1 MKVNIIYKLK
11 LRLFKALGQLKS
23 RHILAISIGLFG
35 LWVTFDLSTN
45 ILAEFLWFQE
55 LNYLPVL
62 ITKLQTEALLWIITF
77 LITAGFFLA
86 NLRLASIF
94 KYSKNQVRL
103 TEVSEEMMLIPPV
116 TMPSSKLRIE
126 PSLGLGWLLF
136 FVFGLILLVGLILT
150 HYIQVFTNYWH
161 PDFTVAKVSPQIP
174 SEFSIESIWQIL
186 SQIPSNWW
194 LLGLFIVLFITVI
207 INPIFWLSVFA
218 IVLSLVFSFIL
229 SSHWGNILQLF
240 NATPFGK
247 SEDLFQID
255 ISFYVFQLPFL
266 QLLKF
271 WLVGLFLYGLVA
283 CTLIYLLSGKSLSK
297 GNLYQFSQQQQRHLH
312 VLGGGFIFT
321 VAFSYFLAC
330 FELLYSRRGVIY
342 GAGYTDVKVQFPAYV
357 FLAVLAL
364 LIALFLCW
372 QAIFSVKNIQPYIEA
387 SLRFMRLS
395 RSRKR
400 NKKATAKLFA
410 DSYSLRSILTWY
422 LTIAVVAGWL
432 IPEIVQIAIVQ
443 PNEIE
448 REIPY
453 IKRSIKFTKEA
464 YVDVDKLEVKLF
476 DPDNQLTYTDIINN
490 KLSIENIRLWDTRPI
505 LQTNRQLQEIRP
517 YYEFKNADIDRYTF
531 LKKEEERTKDNPTEK
546 QQVIIAARELNY
558 ESVPQPAQTWVNEH
572 LVYTH
577 GYGFTLSPV
586 NQVEESGLPEYFVKN
601 IGPDPAIDRNS
612 TLEVLERIRYSIPI
626 GKPRI
631 YYGEL
636 TNNHVIT
643 STAEKDRELDY
654 PSGETNSYNTYGG
667 SGGIVIG
674 TGWKRWVF
682 AKYLKN
688 WRMLLTNE
696 FTPQTKVLYRRNI
709 NARVRAVAPFLRYD
723 NDPYLVVAD
732 PNFGHPN
739 STQTNPNY
747 LYWMIDAYTTTNHY
761 PYSDPENNEFNYIRN
776 SVKVVIDA
784 YNGSIKFYV
793 ADPKDPILTTWK
805 KVFPD
810 MFNPIEEM
818 ATSLRTHIRYPLDL
832 FQVQSDVLSTYHM
845 DDPRVFY
852 NREDL
857 WRVPIEIYG
866 NQQQKVEPYYLITKL
881 PTETSEEFILFL
893 PYTPASRN
901 NLIAWLAAR
910 SDAENYGKL
919 LLYQFPK
926 QRLIYGPE
934 QIEALI
940 NQNPEISQQISL
952 WNRQGSK
959 AIQGNLL
966 VIPINQSLLYVE
978 PIYLEAEQN
987 SLPTLTRVIVS
998 YENRI
1003 VMKPTLD
1010 EALKEVFQ
1018 VEPVK
1023 QSIILPPLE

>member
-1 MKVNIIYKLK
+1 MKINILYKLK
-11 LRLFKALGQLKS
+11 VRLLKS
-23 RHILAISIGLFG
+23 LEKLKPIDILRIFLSLFG
-35 LWVTFDLSTN
+35 LWILFDLSTN

-62 ITKLQTEALLWIITF
+62 ITKLQTETLIWIITF

-94 KYSKNQVRL
+94 KYSKNKDRVMEV
-103 TEVSEEMMLIPPV
+103 TEEIMLIPPV

-136 FVFGLILLVGLILT
+136 FVFGLILLVGLIIT
-150 HYIQVFTNYWH
+150 HYIGVFTNYWY

-186 SQIPSNWW
+186 TSILSNWW
-194 LLGLFIVLFITVI
+194 LLGLFILFFLAVI

-218 IVLSLVFSFIL
+218 ILLSLVLSFIL
-229 SSHWGNILQLF
+229 SSHWGNILQLL
-240 NATPFGK
+240 NATPFNQ

-255 ISFYVFQLPFL
+255 ISFYVFQLPVL

-271 WLVGLFLYGLVA
+271 WLSGLFLYGLAA
-283 CTLIYLLSGKSLSK
+283 CTVIYLLSGKSLSK
-297 GNLYQFSQQQQRHLH
+297 GNFYQFSQQQQRHLH
-312 VLGGGFIFT
+312 ALGGGFILT

-330 FELLYSRRGVIY
+330 FELLYSPRGVIY
-342 GAGYTDVKVQFPAYV
+342 GAGYTDIKVQFPVYV
-357 FLAVLAL
+357 FLALLAL
-364 LIALFLCW
+364 LIAFFLFW
-372 QAIFSVKNIQPYIEA
+372 QAIFSVKTIQPYIEA
-387 SLRFMRLS
+387 TLWFLRLG
-395 RSRKR
+395 RKR
-400 NKKATAKLFA
+400 KRHKKVSAKLFA
-410 DSYSLRSILTWY
+410 NSYSLRVILTWY
-422 LTIAVVAGWL
+422 LTIAVVASWL

-453 IKRSIKFTKEA
+453 IRRSIKFTKEA

-476 DPDNQLTYTDIINN
+476 DPDNKLTYTDLINN
-490 KLSIENIRLWDTRPI
+490 KLIIDNIRLWDTRPI
-505 LQTNRQLQEIRP
+505 LQTNRQLQQIRP
-517 YYEFKNADIDRYTF
+517 YYEFLNADIDRYTF
-531 LKKEEERTKDNPTEK
+531 LKQKSQRTKNNLTEK

-558 ESVPQPAQTWVNEH
+558 ESVPEPAQTWVNEH

-577 GYGFTLSPV
+577 GYGFTISPV
-586 NQVEESGLPEYFVKN
+586 NQVENSGLPEYFVKN
-601 IGPDPAIDRNS
+601 IGPDPTIEKNS
-612 TLEVLERIRYSIPI
+612 TLEVLDRIRYSIPI

-636 TNNHVIT
+636 TKTNVIT

-654 PSGETNSYNTYGG
+654 PSGEANSYNTYDG
-667 SGGIVIG
+667 SGGIIIG
-674 TGWKRWVF
+674 KGWKRWIF

-688 WRMLLTNE
+688 WRMLLTNK
-696 FTPQTKVLYRRNI
+696 FTPETKLLYRRNI
-709 NARVRAVAPFLRYD
+709 NARVRAVSPFLRYD
-723 NDPYLVVAD
+723 NDPYLVVAN
-732 PNFGHPN
+732 PNFGN
-739 STQTNPNY
+739 KNITDTNPNY

-784 YNGSIKFYV
+784 YNGSVKFYV
-793 ADPKDPILTTWK
+793 ADPKDPIIRTWK

-810 MFNPIEEM
+810 MFTPIAEM
-818 ATSLRTHIRYPLDL
+818 PKSIRTHIRYPLDL
-832 FQVQSDVLSTYHM
+832 FQVQSEVLATYHM

-866 NQQQKVEPYYLITKL
+866 SQQQNVEPYYLITKL
-881 PTETSEEFILFL
+881 PAETLEEFILLL

-910 SDAENYGKL
+910 SDGENYGKL

-926 QRLIYGPE
+926 ERLIYGPE

-940 NQNPEISQQISL
+940 NQDPEISQQISL
-952 WNRQGSK
+952 WNREGSK

-987 SLPTLTRVIVS
+987 SLPTLARVIIS

-1003 VMKPTLD
+1003 VMKSTLD
-1010 EALKEVFQ
+1010 EALREVFQ
-1018 VEPVK
+1018 AKRE
-1023 QSIILPPLE
+1023 

>member
-1 MKVNIIYKLK
+1 MKINILYKLK
-11 LRLFKALGQLKS
+11 VRLLKS
-23 RHILAISIGLFG
+23 LEKLKPIDILIIFISLFG
-35 LWVTFDLSTN
+35 FWAVFDLSTN
-45 ILAEFLWFQE
+45 ILAEILWFQE

-62 ITKLQTEALLWIITF
+62 ITKLQTETLIWIITF

-94 KYSKNQVRL
+94 KDSKG
-103 TEVSEEMMLIPPV
+103 EVNNAISEEIMLIPPV

-126 PSLGLGWLLF
+126 PSLRLRWLLCF
-136 FVFGLILLVGLILT
+136 IFGLILLIGLILT
-150 HYIQVFTNYWH
+150 HYIGVFTNYWH
-161 PDFTVAKVSPQIP
+161 PDLTVAKVSPQIP
-174 SEFSIESIWQIL
+174 SELTIESIWQIL
-186 SQIPSNWW
+186 TSIPSNSW
-194 LLGLFIVLFITVI
+194 LLGLFILLFFAVI
-207 INPIFWLSVFA
+207 INPIFWLSGFA
-218 IVLSLVFSFIL
+218 ILLSLVLSFIL
-229 SSHWGNILQLF
+229 SNHWGNILQLL
-240 NATPFGK
+240 NATPFNK
-247 SEDLFQID
+247 SEDLFHID
-255 ISFYVFQLPFL
+255 ISFYVFQLPIL

-271 WLVGLFLYGLVA
+271 WLSGLFLYGLAA
-283 CTLIYLLSGKSLSK
+283 CTVIYFLSGKSLSK
-297 GNLYQFSQQQQRHLH
+297 GNFYQFSQQQQRHLH
-312 VLGGGFIFT
+312 ALGGGFILT
-321 VAFSYFLAC
+321 VAFSYFIAC
-330 FELLYSRRGVIY
+330 FELLYSPRGVIY
-342 GAGYTDVKVQFPAYV
+342 GAGYTDIKVQFPVYV

-364 LIALFLCW
+364 LIAFFLFW
-372 QAIFSVKNIQPYIEA
+372 QAIFSVKTIQPYIEA
-387 SLRFMRLS
+387 TLWFLRLG
-395 RSRKR
+395 RKR
-400 NKKATAKLFA
+400 KRHKKVSAKLFA
-410 DSYSLRSILTWY
+410 NSYSLRVILTWY
-422 LTIAVVAGWL
+422 LTIAVVASWL

-476 DPDNQLTYTDIINN
+476 DPDNKLTYTDLINN
-490 KLSIENIRLWDTRPI
+490 QLIIDNIRLWDTRPI
-505 LQTNRQLQEIRP
+505 LQTNRQLQQIRP
-517 YYEFKNADIDRYTF
+517 YYEFLNADIDRYTF
-531 LKKEEERTKDNPTEK
+531 LKQKSQRTKNNPTEK

-558 ESVPQPAQTWVNEH
+558 ESVPEPAQTWVNEH

-577 GYGFTLSPV
+577 GYGFTISPV
-586 NQVEESGLPEYFVKN
+586 NQVENSGLPEYFVKN
-601 IGPDPAIDRNS
+601 IGPDPTIEKNS
-612 TLEVLERIRYSIPI
+612 TLEVLDRIRYSIPI

-636 TNNHVIT
+636 TKTNVIT

-654 PSGETNSYNTYGG
+654 PSGEANSYNTYDG

-674 TGWKRWVF
+674 KGWQRWIF
-682 AKYLKN
+682 AKYLNN
-688 WRMLLTNE
+688 WRMLLTDE
-696 FTPQTKVLYRRNI
+696 FTPETKLLYRRNI

-723 NDPYLVVAD
+723 NDPYLVVAN
-732 PNFGHPN
+732 PNFGN
-739 STQTNPNY
+739 QNITETNPNY

-784 YNGSIKFYV
+784 YNGSVKFYV
-793 ADPKDPILTTWK
+793 ADPKDPIIRTWK

-810 MFNPIEEM
+810 MFTPIAEM
-818 ATSLRTHIRYPLDL
+818 PKSIRTHIRYPLDL
-832 FQVQSDVLSTYHM
+832 FQVQSEVLATYHM

-866 NQQQKVEPYYLITKL
+866 SQQQNVEPYYLITKL
-881 PTETSEEFILFL
+881 PEETLEEFILLL

-910 SDAENYGKL
+910 SDGENYGKL

-926 QRLIYGPE
+926 ERLIYGPE

-940 NQNPEISQQISL
+940 NQDPEISQQISL
-952 WNRQGSK
+952 WNREGSK

-966 VIPINQSLLYVE
+966 VIPINKSLLYVE

-987 SLPTLTRVIVS
+987 SLPTLARVIIS

-1003 VMKPTLD
+1003 VMKSTLD
-1010 EALKEVFQ
+1010 EALREVFQ
-1018 VEPVK
+1018 VN
-1023 QSIILPPLE
+1023 